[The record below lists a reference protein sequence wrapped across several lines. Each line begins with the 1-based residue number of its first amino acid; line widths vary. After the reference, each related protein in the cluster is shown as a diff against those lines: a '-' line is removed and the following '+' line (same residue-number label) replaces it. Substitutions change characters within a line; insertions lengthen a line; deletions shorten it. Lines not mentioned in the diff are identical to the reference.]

1 MDEPGSVRI
10 LDENGHMA
18 WLPPPPNDG
27 QRYVL
32 TYDFPQTRPA
42 WIGLGGFGVSWGNSY
57 GGSAL

>member
-32 TYDFPQTRPA
+32 TYDFPQNPPGMDWPRRV
-42 WIGLGGFGVSWGNSY
+42 WCFLG
-57 GGSAL
+57 